1 MPGLTDRQTEVT
13 VFLTLLGVMV
23 LVALYATRWRRTRN
37 LHSLEEWGVG
47 GRAFGNWVT
56 WFLIGGAS
64 YTAYTY
70 IAVPSLTWG
79 TGAFGMYAVP
89 FALVTTPFVF
99 LLSPRVW
106 SISHAHGFITYPEFV
121 RARFGSRTTALLVAV
136 VSIVATMPYIAV
148 QLIALQAVFKVVGMT
163 GEWPLLIALTILSIT
178 TFRGGLRA
186 PALLSI
192 AKDILLVWLI
202 LSVVLVVAMSGGWGP
217 AFSASALRFDHDT
230 SPTSSLLLSG
240 PGQIGYLTLAVGSG
254 LSIYAYP
261 HFMTAI
267 LAAKDRAT
275 IRRNAGALPFYVI
288 AMGIMAL
295 LGFFAISRNVF
306 PIGFVPGKSVGDLNT
321 IIPQLFHQLF
331 PAWSA
336 GIAYATLTVSALI
349 PAAIMSI
356 SAANVF
362 TRAIYMDFIRP
373 RASAAE
379 EHRVSQWV
387 SLLMKFGGAAF
398 VLILPVQF
406 STDFQSIGAVV
417 VLQTIPAVFFGL
429 LTGWFHRGALIVG
442 MLAGLAS
449 GMYLLYETP
458 QYSTDLKSIIRP
470 HFGGSLWSLSRWHI
484 NSNAQVYIGLIA
496 LLLNL
501 AIVVVLTAILRLLRV
516 PAGRDYTRP
525 EEYDADADDPSVDRL
540 ETLLDGTPQKT
551 GAHALRYGAGP
562 TIQRPSPPLPQR
574 ERRQREFSGHND

>member
-1 MPGLTDRQTEVT
+1 MNRSDIATYLKTCMGRGELLMPGLTDRQTEVT
-13 VFLTLLGVMV
+13 VYLTLLGVMM

-37 LHSLEEWGVG
+37 QHSLEEWGVG
-47 GRAFGNWVT
+47 GRAFGHRVP
-56 WFLIGGAS
+56 WFLIGAAT

-99 LLSPRVW
+99 LVSPRVW

-121 RARFGSRTTALLVAV
+121 RARFGSRTTALLVAI

-163 GEWPLLIALTILSIT
+163 GEWPLLIALAILSIT

-217 AFSASALRFDHDT
+217 TFTASALRFDHDT
-230 SPTSSLLLSG
+230 SPTSALLLSS
-240 PGQIGYLTLAVGSG
+240 PGQLGYLTLAVGSG

-261 HFMTAI
+261 HFMTGI

-275 IRRNAGALPFYVI
+275 IRRNAGALPLYVI

-295 LGFFAISRNVF
+295 LGFFAISKNVF
-306 PIGFVPGKSVGDLNT
+306 PIGFVPPKAPGQPPVSVGDLNT

-362 TRAIYMDFIRP
+362 TRAIYTDFIRP
-373 RASAAE
+373 RASANE

-417 VLQTIPAVFFGL
+417 VLQTLPAVFFGL
-429 LTGWFHRGALIVG
+429 LTGWFHRGVLIAG

-449 GMYLLYETP
+449 GLYLLYETP

-470 HFGGSLWSLSRWHI
+470 HFGGSLWPLSRWNI
-484 NSNAQVYIGLIA
+484 DSRA
-496 LLLNL
+496 
-501 AIVVVLTAILRLLRV
+501 
-516 PAGRDYTRP
+516 
-525 EEYDADADDPSVDRL
+525 
-540 ETLLDGTPQKT
+540 
-551 GAHALRYGAGP
+551 
-562 TIQRPSPPLPQR
+562 
-574 ERRQREFSGHND
+574 